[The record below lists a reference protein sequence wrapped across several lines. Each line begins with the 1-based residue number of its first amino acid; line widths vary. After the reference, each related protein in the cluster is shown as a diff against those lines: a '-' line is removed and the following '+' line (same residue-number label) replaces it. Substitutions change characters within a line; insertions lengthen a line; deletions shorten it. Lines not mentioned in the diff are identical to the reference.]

1 MKALPAALG
10 SSLGASLV
18 LALLAGPAAAQTS
31 INRAEAATTGKAT
44 RLAIAP
50 NLKKDCS
57 AGPMPEVRIV
67 TTPKN
72 GSLITRA
79 GKVKTPATYRCPNV
93 EAQVQGVFYQSK
105 ASYTGADEAVF
116 DIKTADGQVER
127 FTIKI
132 TVGAAPAND
141 KKSPTEL

>member
-10 SSLGASLV
+10 TTLF
-18 LALLAGPAAAQTS
+18 LAFLAGPVAAQTS
-31 INRAEAATTGKAT
+31 INRSETATTGKAT

-57 AGPMPEVRIV
+57 AGPTPEVRVV

-79 GKVKTPATYRCPNV
+79 GKLKTPASYRCPNV
-93 EAQVQGVFYQSK
+93 EAQVQGVFYQSNAK
-105 ASYTGADEAVF
+105 YTGPDEAVF
-116 DIKTADGQVER
+116 DIKTSDGQIER

-132 TVGAAPAND
+132 TVGAAGAAP
-141 KKSPTEL
+141 KSSTEL

>member
-1 MKALPAALG
+1 MKALPAAL
-10 SSLGASLV
+10 A
-18 LALLAGPAAAQTS
+18 LALPFALPLALAAGPASAQTN
-31 INRAEAATTGKAT
+31 INRSETATTGKAA

-57 AGPMPEVRIV
+57 TGPTPEVRVV

-79 GKVKTPATYRCPNV
+79 GKLKTPASYRCPNV
-93 EAQVQGVFYQSK
+93 EAQVQGVFYQSN
-105 ASYTGADEAVF
+105 ARYTGPDEAVF
-116 DIKTADGQVER
+116 DIRTADGQVER

-132 TVGAAPAND
+132 TVGGAAAND

>member
-1 MKALPAALG
+1 MKALPAALALALP
-10 SSLGASLV
+10 LGLP
-18 LALLAGPAAAQTS
+18 LGLLAGPAAAQTS
-31 INRAEAATTGKAT
+31 INRAETATPGKAT

-57 AGPMPEVRIV
+57 AGPTPEVRVV

-79 GKVKTPATYRCPNV
+79 GKVKTPASYRCPNV
-93 EAQVQGVFYQSK
+93 EAQVQGVFYQSN
-105 ASYTGADEAVF
+105 ARYTGSDEAVF
-116 DIKTADGQVER
+116 DIKTSDGQVER

-132 TVGAAPAND
+132 TVGAAATND